1 MRKIYSVVS
10 VLAVL
15 STSAKIPILNA
26 IECADDEKDY
36 IDNEFAAKMQEEG
49 KLMLRSFM
57 VNNKMHDCERIIKL
71 GNAAIK
77 ILEVTSS

>member
-10 VLAVL
+10 VPAVL
-15 STSAKIPILNA
+15 SISAKIPVLKA
-26 IECADDEKDY
+26 IEWADDEKDY
-36 IDNEFAAKMQEEG
+36 IDNEFAAKMQVEG

-71 GNAAIK
+71 DDPAIK
-77 ILEVTSS
+77 ILEVTCS